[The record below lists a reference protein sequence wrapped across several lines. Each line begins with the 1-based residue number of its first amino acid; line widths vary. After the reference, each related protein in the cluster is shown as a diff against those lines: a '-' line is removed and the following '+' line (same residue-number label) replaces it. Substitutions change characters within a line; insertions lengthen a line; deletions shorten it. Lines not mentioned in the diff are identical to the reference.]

1 MAFLLRAFQL
11 RQRWLAVAVLAGTA
25 VAQSTPRIGLIEF
38 YGLRKMTEAR
48 IRQTMGVKEGD
59 LLPRSKGDTEERL
72 DGLPGVVESHLE
84 AICCEGNQAILFVGV
99 EERGAPHFEIRE
111 PPEDDLALPQEII
124 ATYRRFLQAFETAV
138 RRGVT
143 EEDLT
148 HGHSLMAD
156 PSTRAIQEMFPAL
169 ADDNLVA
176 LRNVLRN
183 SGDEEQRATAA
194 YVIGYATRK
203 PEVVND
209 LQYALRDADAGVRVN
224 ASRNLLALAVLA
236 RLNPK
241 AGVTVSPTWFIEML
255 NSLSWT
261 DRNRAAK
268 ALQILTDTRDANI
281 LGQMRDRALD
291 ALTEMARWK
300 SLENALPAFVLV
312 GRIAGLTD
320 AEIQDKWTSGQRDAV
335 ISLAVGKKAK

>member
-1 MAFLLRAFQL
+1 MLFRLR
-11 RQRWLAVAVLAGTA
+11 RRWLAAAVLAGSA
-25 VAQSTPRIGLIEF
+25 WAQSPPRIGLIEF
-38 YGLRKMTEAR
+38 YGLRKVTEAR
-48 IRQTMGVKEGD
+48 VRQTLGVKEGD

-84 AICCEGNQAILFVGV
+84 AVCCAGAQAILFVGL
-99 EERGAPHFEIRE
+99 EERGSPHFEIRE
-111 PPEDDLALPQEII
+111 PPEDDVDLPAEIT
-124 ATYRRFLQAFETAV
+124 ATYRRFLQAFEVAG

-148 HGHSLMAD
+148 HGHSLLED

-169 ADDNLVA
+169 ADENLTV

-203 PEVVND
+203 PDILND

-224 ASRNLLALAVLA
+224 AARNLLALAVLA
-236 RLNPK
+236 RLNPD

-268 ALQILTDTRDANI
+268 ALQILTDTRDATI
-281 LGQMRDRALD
+281 LRQMRERALE

-300 SLENALPAFVLV
+300 SLENALPAFILV
-312 GRIAGLTD
+312 GRIAGLPD
-320 AEIQDKWTSGQRDAV
+320 AEIQDKWTSGQREAV
-335 ISLAVGKKAK
+335 IALASKKPK